1 MTGVVSH
8 AVLLVGVVLLTGQM
22 CGCTADAGRGDG
34 FSVEL
39 IHRDHSV
46 KSPFHDPSLTP
57 HGRMLAAVRRS
68 TGRAAALARSYAAT
82 AGTGSPDGG
91 VAEVISIPPFDF
103 LMYVNIG
110 LPPTRMLVYADTG
123 SDLLWVKCGND
134 GTTDLPKAAGGA
146 PPRVVFNP
154 SKSSTFGRVNCK
166 SGTCHAFTGTGVSCD
181 AKSNC
186 KYVYSYGDGSET
198 SGVLSTET
206 LTFDDAPGGCVG
218 CPGRPQLQVANFNF
232 GCSTST
238 KGAFTGDGLVGFGD
252 GKFSLANQLGAATSI
267 GRRFSYCLVPSF
279 VNTPSI
285 LNFGARAAVTE
296 PGAVTT
302 PLLHPD
308 VDAYLTIA
316 LESVRIGDRSFT
328 LPQRARII
336 VDSGT
341 TLTLLVKELLDPMVE
356 ELTRSI
362 KLRRVKSPDED
373 LPICYDVSGVG
384 ETAFGKIVP
393 EVKLGLG
400 GGGVVTLKAEN
411 TFVMLREGTMCM
423 ALMEAHK
430 EDGGMIWGNI
440 AQQNMHIGIDL
451 DKRTATF
458 ASVDCATSYPWPT
471 PPSASL

>member
-8 AVLLVGVVLLTGQM
+8 AVLLAGVVLLAAQL
-22 CGCTADAGRGDG
+22 CGCTAYVGRGDG

-57 HGRMLAAVRRS
+57 HDRMLAAARRS

-82 AGTGSPDGG
+82 AGTGSPGGG

-103 LMYVNIG
+103 LMYINIG
-110 LPPTRMLVYADTG
+110 LPPTRMLAFADTG
-123 SDLLWVKCGND
+123 SDLLWVKCSSD
-134 GTTDLPKAAGGA
+134 GTADHPEAARRA

-154 SKSSTFGRVNCK
+154 SKSSTFGRVDCH
-166 SGTCHAFTGTGVSCD
+166 SGTCHAFTGTG
-181 AKSNC
+181 
-186 KYVYSYGDGSET
+186 YVYSYSDGSET

-218 CPGRPQLQVANFNF
+218 CRDRPQLQVARFNL

-238 KGAFTGDGLVGFGD
+238 KGSFTGDGLVGLGD
-252 GKFSLANQLGAATSI
+252 GNFSLANQLGAATSI
-267 GRRFSYCLVPSF
+267 GRRFSYYLVPSF

-285 LNFGARAAVTE
+285 LNLGARAAVTE
-296 PGAVTT
+296 PGAATT

-316 LESVRIGDRSFT
+316 LESVRIGVRS
-328 LPQRARII
+328 LPLPRRARIV

-341 TLTLLVKELLDPMVE
+341 TLTLLVKELLDPIVE

-362 KLRRVKSPDED
+362 KLRRVKSPDKGI
-373 LPICYDVSGVG
+373 PICYDVSRVG

-393 EVKLGLG
+393 EVKLGLR

-423 ALMEAHK
+423 ALVEVTK
-430 EDGGMIWGNI
+430 GDQGMVLGNV
-440 AQQNMHIGIDL
+440 AQQNMHIGFDL
-451 DKRTATF
+451 DRRTATF
-458 ASVDCATSYPWPT
+458 ASVDCATSYPWPAD
-471 PPSASL
+471 SSL